1 MILQTKACIMKQV
14 WQFFNNWKK
23 KIISILI
30 NLMLILFAIYK
41 FKSFAGQ
48 KVDYK
53 VILVIYILIWI
64 LYNSIMMVTDI
75 VNEIKNE
82 GIYAQLYIS
91 SYPLNR
97 YTLVQIVSKSF
108 FINLFLVI
116 FALVYDYFGEI
127 NSLKWI
133 LAFIFIMWI
142 GVFSLVGV
150 GYIIGIVSLFQENG
164 SLLLIIKLLAIYMVV
179 KSTDNLIIPF
189 ARCKYSLEDLL
200 IGKMENF
207 IVFNDILVVLCNSF
221 IWFIFGYMLFGWV
234 AERKIMYHNV

>member
-150 GYIIGIVSLFQENG
+150 GYIIGIVSLFQENS

-179 KSTDNLIIPF
+179 KSTDNIIIPF
-189 ARCKYSLEDLL
+189 ARCKYILEDLL

-207 IVFNDILVVLCNSF
+207 IAFNDILVVLCNSF
-221 IWFIFGYMLFGWV
+221 IWYIFGYMLFGWV